1 MIVGQE
7 GREVT
12 WGIGNVS
19 LSNPS
24 VEQCQEVISK
34 LKDNHQYNSITLRNS
49 SPDIVQLLV
58 PPLLKIRIITL
69 HIYYLHTPLTHD
81 AILSFSSSLSANKSL
96 LILSIAYDSINDDGV
111 ITLVESLKPND
122 TLIGLY
128 LENNSGITS
137 ASAQSLAELLLTNHT
152 LTDIWLDNTNID
164 TNGVLVLMESLKTN
178 KTLRTLQLERKHELT
193 CSTLP
198 YHEQIKDRLRF

>member
-1 MIVGQE
+1 MS
-7 GREVT
+7 
-12 WGIGNVS
+12 WGYGSGHVY

-34 LKDNHQYNSITLRNS
+34 LKDNHQYRSITLSFS

-58 PPLLKIRIITL
+58 PPLLKIGTITFL
-69 HIYYLHTPLTHD
+69 NIHHLHTPLTHD
-81 AILSFSSSLSANKSL
+81 AILSFSSSLSTDKSL
-96 LILSIAYDSINDDGV
+96 HTLFITNDSINDDGV

-122 TLIGLY
+122 TLKYLY
-128 LENNSGITS
+128 LEYNSGITS

-152 LTDIWLDNTNID
+152 LSVLGLTHTNID

-178 KTLRTLQLERKHELT
+178 KTLRLDKQHELT

-198 YHEQIKDRLRF
+198 YYEQIKDRLHFAN

>member
-1 MIVGQE
+1 MK
-7 GREVT
+7 
-12 WGIGNVS
+12 WDSDKVS

-34 LKDNHQYNSITLRNS
+34 LKDNHQYSRITLRYS

-58 PPLLKIRIITL
+58 PPLLKIRKIT
-69 HIYYLHTPLTHD
+69 YLNMHCLYTPLTHN
-81 AILSFSSSLSANKSL
+81 AILSFSSSLSTNKSL
-96 LILSIAYDSINDDGV
+96 NTLYITHDSINDDGV

-122 TLIGLY
+122 TLKNLY
-128 LENNSGITS
+128 LEYNSGITS

-152 LTDIWLDNTNID
+152 LSVLGLNHTNID

-178 KTLRTLQLERKHELT
+178 KTLKEFRLDKRHELT

-198 YHEQIKDRLRF
+198 YYEQIKDRVCFV

>member
-1 MIVGQE
+1 MS
-7 GREVT
+7 
-12 WGIGNVS
+12 WGYSRVN

-34 LKDNHQYNSITLRNS
+34 LKDNHQYNGIHLSFS

-58 PPLLKIRIITL
+58 PPSLKIGTITFL
-69 HIYYLHTPLTHD
+69 NIYNLHTPLTHD
-81 AILSFSSSLSANKSL
+81 AILSFSSSLSTNKSL
-96 LILSIAYDSINDDGV
+96 HSLFITYGSINDDGV

-122 TLIGLY
+122 TLKYLY
-128 LENNSGITS
+128 LEYNSGITS

-152 LTDIWLDNTNID
+152 LSVLGLTHTNID

-178 KTLRTLQLERKHELT
+178 KTLRLDKRHELT

-198 YHEQIKDRLRF
+198 YYEQIKDRLHFDN

>member
-1 MIVGQE
+1 M
-7 GREVT
+7 T

-128 LENNSGITS
+128 LENMQTNSGITS
-137 ASAQSLAELLLTNHT
+137 ASAQSLAETFTH
-152 LTDIWLDNTNID
+152 
-164 TNGVLVLMESLKTN
+164 
-178 KTLRTLQLERKHELT
+178 
-193 CSTLP
+193 
-198 YHEQIKDRLRF
+198 

>member
-1 MIVGQE
+1 M
-7 GREVT
+7 T
-12 WGIGNVS
+12 WDSGHVY

-34 LKDNHQYNSITLRNS
+34 LKDNHQYRSIILSFS

-58 PPLLKIRIITL
+58 PPLLKIGIITYL
-69 HIYYLHTPLTHD
+69 NIRSLHTPLTHD
-81 AILSFSSSLSANKSL
+81 AILSFSSSLSTNKSL
-96 LILSIAYDSINDDGV
+96 DTLFITFDSINDDGV

-122 TLIGLY
+122 TLNSLY
-128 LENNSGITS
+128 LFHNSGITS

-152 LTDIWLDNTNID
+152 LFYLWLDHTNID

-178 KTLRTLQLERKHELT
+178 KTLKQLRLDKQHELT

-198 YHEQIKDRLRF
+198 YYEQIKDRLQFAN

>member
-1 MIVGQE
+1 M
-7 GREVT
+7 T
-12 WGIGNVS
+12 WDSGHVS

-34 LKDNHQYNSITLRNS
+34 LKDNHQYRSITLSSS

-58 PPLLKIRIITL
+58 PPLLKIGTITFL
-69 HIYYLHTPLTHD
+69 DIHNLHTPLTHD
-81 AILSFSSSLSANKSL
+81 AILSFSSSLSTNKSL
-96 LILSIAYDSINDDGV
+96 RTLFITFDSINDDGV

-122 TLIGLY
+122 TLKYLY
-128 LENNSGITS
+128 LYYNSGITS

-152 LTDIWLDNTNID
+152 LSNLRLYHTNID
-164 TNGVLVLMESLKTN
+164 TNGVLVLMESFKTN
-178 KTLRTLQLERKHELT
+178 KTLNELILHKRHELT

-198 YHEQIKDRLRF
+198 YYEQIKDRLHFVN